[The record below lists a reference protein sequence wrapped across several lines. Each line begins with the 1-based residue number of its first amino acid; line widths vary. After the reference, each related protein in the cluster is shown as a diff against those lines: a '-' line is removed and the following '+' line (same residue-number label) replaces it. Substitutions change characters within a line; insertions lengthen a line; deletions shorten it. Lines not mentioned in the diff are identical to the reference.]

1 MSNRQDNRVCVRR
14 GVAFVITLIFLS
26 LFACLAVAIAATAD
40 SNLTIARNRI
50 AGQQASAF
58 AATGIQMMQ
67 FNLGGMPAG
76 HAIDASHMN
85 TLIYS
90 HLTNV
95 HSMTV
100 DPPDTNG
107 VTLPTITLKSADGR
121 DGTVDV
127 TIHATSD
134 GKTVII
140 TSVAHYPVDPDNPDA
155 PAAKRSAMYRM
166 GVQKQAGHLP
176 PFGVASKGIV
186 SAGGNAVIRGDVLSA
201 YYRPPGATVS
211 AVRVDGSAKV
221 YGDVNAVDDWAGAI
235 YEKKADSIIGA
246 KVTGVVEPVWPEVDI
261 TPFTDYV
268 LATSEGWKDYDGNP
282 PFSNIRIPPNA
293 GGGKGLTISNKDIKG
308 VVYIQSPNKVTFSG
322 DTTITGVIVADPPD
336 VDNLTDNVITFTGNT
351 SISGV
356 ENLSEAKYD
365 GLRALTGSF
374 LLAPGF
380 STVFKGNFGVVNGCM
395 IASQF
400 AFTGN
405 AGSQAGGTINGGI
418 VNLRDSL
425 FDITGSVD
433 MTINHEGAVEEPAGV
448 VNNRLMCVRGTYVEQ
463 E

>member
-1 MSNRQDNRVCVRR
+1 MSNRQDNRVCARR

-58 AATGIQMMQ
+58 AATGIQLMQ

-85 TLIYS
+85 TLIYG

-95 HSMTV
+95 HNMTV
-100 DPPDTNG
+100 DTPYTNG

-166 GVQKQAGHLP
+166 GVQKQASHLP
-176 PFGVASKGIV
+176 PFGVASKGII
-186 SAGGNAVIRGDVLSA
+186 SAGGSAVIRGDVLSA
-201 YYRPPGATVS
+201 YYRSPGATVS

-221 YGDVNAVDDWAGAI
+221 HGDVNAVDDWAGAI
-235 YEKKADSIIGA
+235 YEKKAGSIIGA

-268 LATSEGWKDYDGNP
+268 LATSEGWEVYSKDGP
-282 PFSNIRIPPNA
+282 SFSNIRIPPNA
-293 GGGKGLTISNKDIKG
+293 GGGEGLTISEDIKG
-308 VVYIQSPNKVTFSG
+308 VVYIQSPNKVKFSG
-322 DTTITGVIVADPPD
+322 GTITGVIVTDPPD
-336 VDNLTDNVITFTGNT
+336 VDDLTANQITFTGNV

-380 STVFKGNFGVVNGCM
+380 STVFKGNFGVINGCM

-433 MTINHEGAVEEPAGV
+433 MTINHTGAEEESAGV
-448 VNNRLMCVRGTYVEQ
+448 VNSRLMCVRGTYVAQ

>member
-1 MSNRQDNRVCVRR
+1 MSNRQDNRVCARR

-58 AATGIQMMQ
+58 AATGIQLMQ

-85 TLIYS
+85 TLIYG

-95 HSMTV
+95 HNMTV
-100 DPPDTNG
+100 DTPYTNG

-166 GVQKQAGHLP
+166 GVQKQASHLP
-176 PFGVASKGIV
+176 PFGVASKGII
-186 SAGGNAVIRGDVLSA
+186 SAGGSAVIRGDVLSA
-201 YYRPPGATVS
+201 YYRSPGATVS

-221 YGDVNAVDDWAGAI
+221 HGDVNAVDDWAGAI
-235 YEKKADSIIGA
+235 YEKKAGSIIGA

-268 LATSEGWKDYDGNP
+268 LATSEGWEVYSKDGP
-282 PFSNIRIPPNA
+282 SFSNIRIPPNA
-293 GGGKGLTISNKDIKG
+293 GGGEGLTISEDIKG
-308 VVYIQSPNKVTFSG
+308 VVYIQSPNKVKFSG
-322 DTTITGVIVADPPD
+322 GTITGVIVTDPPD
-336 VDNLTDNVITFTGNT
+336 VDDLTANVITFTGNV

-380 STVFKGNFGVVNGCM
+380 STVFKGNFGVINGCM

-448 VNNRLMCVRGTYVEQ
+448 VNSRLMCVRGTYVAQ